1 MGIDEVNGEKV
12 EVMKLN
18 KEIEL
23 EGLIGEIKY
32 KIINIILDILLVF
45 FINILF
51 MLIMN
56 LF

>member
-32 KIINIILDILLVF
+32 KIINIIL
-45 FINILF
+45 NR
-51 MLIMN
+51 
-56 LF
+56 